1 MTHVRKMALID
12 SRLLETLRTP
22 MQPQIDPTLAALD
35 AEMTTILDR
44 TDLDVSE
51 KVRLYNQTLLRY
63 NDMAKFFAAKP
74 TPVVVVKEKEQIDP
88 PDVMADVVT
97 TLPKALQE
105 KGRQLMAHL
114 KTTKWNDRGELLH
127 EGVAIPGSNLIDLV
141 HDLLR
146 KRKTTDPVGWQQFA
160 NQMSAANIPMELVGN
175 VARKR
180 HIQNPPDV
188 MADVVMTLPRTLQ
201 EKGRQLVAHLK
212 TTKWNDRREL
222 LHEGV
227 AIPGSNVID
236 LVHDLL
242 RKRKTT
248 DPIGWQQFANQMS
261 AANIPMELVGNVAR
275 KRHIQKRKQAPKPT
289 LKPQK
294 SRPIQL
300 PKHWESY

>member
-22 MQPQIDPTLAALD
+22 MQPQIDPTLRALD

-51 KVRLYNQTLLRY
+51 KMRLYNQTLLRY
-63 NDMAKFFAAKP
+63 NDMANFFAAKP

-105 KGRQLMAHL
+105 KGCQLMAHL
-114 KTTKWNDRGELLH
+114 KTTKWNDRG
-127 EGVAIPGSNLIDLV
+127 
-141 HDLLR
+141 
-146 KRKTTDPVGWQQFA
+146 
-160 NQMSAANIPMELVGN
+160 
-175 VARKR
+175 
-180 HIQNPPDV
+180 
-188 MADVVMTLPRTLQ
+188 
-201 EKGRQLVAHLK
+201 
-212 TTKWNDRREL
+212 EL